1 MIRVGFIIKDINS
14 WIGGFN
20 YYKSLLSAIKKLGA
34 RREIEPVVFTASSQI
49 SEVTVKLNLGF
60 ECAGLSCLEGNSL
73 SSYFGRALKKT
84 LGRNLVFEKALT
96 AHKIDVI
103 SHVSNADA
111 GGGLIMIGWIPDFQ
125 HIHLPGMFGPELLS
139 YRNRVYMQ
147 MAEKADAVILSS
159 LDALNDYKKFAP
171 AFASKGRVLNFAR
184 SVAVDNF
191 NAARYEAIKAE
202 YKLPDKYFYIPNQ
215 FWKHKNHIVALKA
228 LKILKDSGKAVPSIV
243 FSGLSKDYRNADYLN
258 EIENFINDSGLKSNA
273 IMLGLIDYQE
283 VYYLMRYS
291 VAVINPSLFEGWSS
305 TVEECKAIDKNIIL
319 SNIKVHI
326 EQAPDK
332 AEYFDPHDAQAL
344 AAILQRY
351 FSAPPAYDDGALAS
365 KLRAHELK
373 AVEFGENYQNI
384 VLSLIGRNKINKKVN
399 GGI

>member
-73 SSYFGRALKKT
+73 LSYFGRALKKT
-84 LGRNLVFEKALT
+84 LGRNLVFEKALA

-125 HIHLPGMFGPELLS
+125 HIHLPSMFGPELLS

-191 NAARYEAIKAE
+191 DAARYEAIKAG
-202 YKLPDKYFYIPNQ
+202 YNLPDKYFYIPNQ
-215 FWKHKNHIVALKA
+215 FWKHKNHIVVLKA
-228 LKILKDSGKAVPSIV
+228 LKILKDSGKTVPSIV
-243 FSGLSKDYRNADYLN
+243 FSGLSKDYRNANYLN

-305 TVEECKAIDKNIIL
+305 TVEECKAIGKDVIL

-351 FSAPPAYDDGALAS
+351 FSAPPAYDDGALVS

>member
-14 WIGGFN
+14 WTGGFN

-34 RREIEPVVFTASSQI
+34 RRKIEPVIFTAASQAA
-49 SEVTVKLNLGF
+49 EVTAKLNLGF

-73 SSYFGRALKKT
+73 LSYLGRALKKT
-84 LGRNLVFEKALT
+84 FGRNLVFEKALA

-111 GGGLIMIGWIPDFQ
+111 DGGLIMIGWIPDFQ
-125 HIHLPGMFGPELLS
+125 HIHLPDMFGPELLA
-139 YRNRVYMQ
+139 YRNRTYTQ

-171 AFASKGRVLNFAR
+171 DFAGKGRALNFAQ

-191 NAARYEAIKAE
+191 DAARYETIKAG

-215 FWKHKNHIVALKA
+215 FWKHKNHIIALKA
-228 LKILKDSGKAVPSIV
+228 LKILKDSGKPVPSIV
-243 FSGLSKDYRNADYLN
+243 FSGLSKDYRNAGYLN
-258 EIENFINDSGLKSNA
+258 GIENFINDAGLKANA

-291 VAVINPSLFEGWSS
+291 TAVINPSLFEGWSS

-326 EQAPDK
+326 EQAPAK
-332 AEYFDPHDAQAL
+332 ADYFDPRDAQGL
-344 AAILQRY
+344 AAILERY
-351 FSAPPAYDDGALAS
+351 FSAPPAYDDGALAARL
-365 KLRAHELK
+365 KAHELK
-373 AVEFGENYQNI
+373 TVEFGENYQNI
-384 VLSLIGRNKINKKVN
+384 VLSLTGRDKVNKKMN